1 MSLHE
6 LSQSPACLEKCK
18 ILTHKSVLEGEMI
31 LEKCVLGEMVW
42 RWLHMNQDSGEKRG
56 REQEGGQSFHLCVG
70 GILS

>member
-56 REQEGGQSFHLCVG
+56 GSRRVG
-70 GILS
+70 RVFIYVSGEF

>member
-56 REQEGGQSFHLCVG
+56 RERGGGRVFIYVSGEF
-70 GILS
+70 

>member
-18 ILTHKSVLEGEMI
+18 ILTYKSVLEGEMI

-42 RWLHMNQDSGEKRG
+42 RWLHMNQDSGEKQG
-56 REQEGGQSFHLCVG
+56 REQEGGGRVFIYVSGEF
-70 GILS
+70 